1 MAGQHDAEERYGKAP
16 SSRTVEE
23 LLDTGII
30 VIDKPSGPTSHQV
43 SAWVSKMLGGRKV
56 GHGGTLDP
64 AVTGVLPVGIGLSVR
79 ALDALHFLP
88 KEYVGVMRFHAD
100 VGKNEVSAL
109 FSEFT
114 GRIYQFP
121 PVRSAVRRERRIR
134 QIHSL
139 ELLEMSGRMVLFR
152 VECEAGTYIRTLCRD
167 IGEASGAGGQM
178 IELRRTRSGPYKES
192 MAVTLQG
199 LEDAV
204 HYMSEGQ
211 PAELLSIV
219 RPFETLLQSFPMIIL
234 KDSAVDSICHGA
246 NLTVKGVASV
256 PSGIKR
262 GSVVSLMSSKGEGIA
277 LANALMSSEMIDN
290 TASGIACDTLRVFMK
305 PGTYPRFV
313 KQK

>member
-1 MAGQHDAEERYGKAP
+1 MAAQQDAEGRYGKAP

-100 VGKNEVSAL
+100 VGKNEVTAL

-152 VECEAGTYIRTLCRD
+152 VKCEAGTYIRTLCRD

-211 PAELLSIV
+211 PAELLSAV
-219 RPFETLLQSFPMIIL
+219 RPFETLLQSFPMIVL

>member
-1 MAGQHDAEERYGKAP
+1 MAGQQDAEERYGKTP

-23 LLDTGII
+23 LLDTGIV

-100 VGKNEVSAL
+100 VGKNEVTAL

-152 VECEAGTYIRTLCRD
+152 VKCEAGTYIRTLCRD

-211 PAELLSIV
+211 PAELLSAV
-219 RPFETLLQSFPMIIL
+219 RPFETLLQSFPMIVL

>member
-1 MAGQHDAEERYGKAP
+1 MAGQQDAEERYGKAP

-100 VGKNEVSAL
+100 VGKNEVTAL

-152 VECEAGTYIRTLCRD
+152 VKCEAGTYIRTLCRD

-211 PAELLSIV
+211 PAELLSVV
-219 RPFETLLQSFPMIIL
+219 RPFETLLQSFPMIVL

>member
-1 MAGQHDAEERYGKAP
+1 MAAQQDAEGRYGKAP

-88 KEYVGVMRFHAD
+88 KEYTGVMRFHAD
-100 VGKNEVSAL
+100 VGRNEVTAL

-152 VECEAGTYIRTLCRD
+152 VKCEAGTYIRTLCRD

-178 IELRRTRSGPYKES
+178 IELRRTRSGPYTES

-204 HYMSEGQ
+204 HYLSEGQ
-211 PAELLSIV
+211 PAKLLSAV
-219 RPFETLLQSFPMIIL
+219 RPFETLLQSFPMVVL

-246 NLTVKGVASV
+246 NLTVKGIASA

-262 GSVVSLMSSKGEGIA
+262 GGVVSLMSTKGEGIA

-290 TASGIACDTLRVFMK
+290 TASGIACDTMRVFMK

>member
-152 VECEAGTYIRTLCRD
+152 VKCEAGTYIRTLCRD

-277 LANALMSSEMIDN
+277 LANALMSSEMIEN
-290 TASGIACDTLRVFMK
+290 AASGIACDTLRVFMK

>member
-277 LANALMSSEMIDN
+277 LANALMSSEMIEN
-290 TASGIACDTLRVFMK
+290 AASGIACDTLRVFMK

>member
-1 MAGQHDAEERYGKAP
+1 MAGQQDAEERYGKTP

-23 LLDTGII
+23 LLDTGIV

-88 KEYVGVMRFHAD
+88 KEYTGVMRFHAD
-100 VGKNEVSAL
+100 VGRNEVTAL
-109 FSEFT
+109 CSEFT

-152 VECEAGTYIRTLCRD
+152 VKCEAGTYIRTLCRD

-211 PAELLSIV
+211 PAELLSAV
-219 RPFETLLQSFPMIIL
+219 RPFETLLQSFPMIVL